1 MSGNL
6 QRFLWTAY
14 DRLGGLVGY
23 NLLWSALSL
32 PWIGGAYLL
41 LQLGFGLGGLGLVGA
56 IVLAGA
62 LLLGAP
68 ATAVL
73 FATGAAWARGRDFG
87 LREFWAAGRAFFWR
101 ALALGLMMVAAVAL
115 VLTNVVF
122 YQRIGGWLG
131 VLLGGL
137 MVWFLLLVG
146 MVAVYVFPVLVT
158 QEGSVWAT
166 VCHSFLLSVDNIKLS
181 LVFLLSGGLALGLGV
196 ASGVGLFCGGLAAW
210 ALWVSVGF
218 HALLPKYTG
227 QSLPSEAPRRLRELI
242 RPWEA

>member
-73 FATGAAWARGRDFG
+73 FATGAAWHGAGTSACGTSGR
-87 LREFWAAGRAFFWR
+87 
-101 ALALGLMMVAAVAL
+101 
-115 VLTNVVF
+115 
-122 YQRIGGWLG
+122 
-131 VLLGGL
+131 
-137 MVWFLLLVG
+137 
-146 MVAVYVFPVLVT
+146 
-158 QEGSVWAT
+158 
-166 VCHSFLLSVDNIKLS
+166 
-181 LVFLLSGGLALGLGV
+181 
-196 ASGVGLFCGGLAAW
+196 LAARFFG
-210 ALWVSVGF
+210 A
-218 HALLPKYTG
+218 
-227 QSLPSEAPRRLRELI
+227 PSR
-242 RPWEA
+242 WD